1 MILKKVLILA
11 LTITA
16 TAIQVKS
23 QNAALRKEVAY
34 LTDSIGSRYP
44 GSSGDLMARR
54 HIATQ
59 FSRFGLECKEYPFDI
74 IENLWCDGSLQ
85 IQKDTIIHDFIQ
97 DEDFYIN
104 ERSAEGM
111 VSSRFVVVGNSLP
124 DSLLEEI
131 RDRIVVSLPVNT
143 RNYTSKI
150 LTTSDAIKAGALA
163 MIYVN
168 PAGKKIN
175 KVISKGNRNHHP
187 LQIPVL
193 RLEHDELSQFLPD
206 SIKDISD
213 CNIYSAP
220 PSHLIRITTQRK
232 ERIIKASNVIGVK
245 NGTDER
251 YIIVGAHYD
260 TLGPDSETG
269 EQRVGAN
276 DNASGVAAMI
286 ALANI
291 LSKKKTHHKILFAA
305 FGGEEKGALGSMD
318 LVQNLV
324 QKDIQ
329 IDEMINLDMVG
340 KMEGHTLFYRQ
351 FNEPKTSPDDIRH
364 KRIKLTEGK
373 DSLSD
378 HYDFVM
384 NGIPASYFTTG
395 EDQFI
400 HTTSDTSGK
409 LNYKGM
415 AETVRFL
422 ARYIISIDKSL
433 N

>member
-1 MILKKVLILA
+1 MLKKVLILA

-16 TAIQVKS
+16 TTIQVKS

-44 GSSGDLMARR
+44 GSQGDLMARR

-74 IENLWCDGSLQ
+74 IEYLWCDGSLQ
-85 IQKDTIIHDFIQ
+85 IQKDTTIHDFIQ
-97 DEDFYIN
+97 DKDFYIN
-104 ERSAEGM
+104 GRSAEAM

-124 DSLLEEI
+124 DSLFEEI
-131 RDRIVVSLPVNT
+131 RNRIVVNLPAKSGN
-143 RNYTSKI
+143 NPSKI

-187 LQIPVL
+187 LQIPIL

-232 ERIIKASNVIGVK
+232 ERKIKASNVIGVK

-318 LVQNLV
+318 LVQNLM

-351 FNEPKTSPDDIRH
+351 FNEPKTSPDDVRH

-395 EDQFI
+395 EDQFM